1 MSLLDGDLAAV
12 FGAAFAGLYRAATL
26 NKVSPTDDGSG
37 GFRAAFTGV
46 PVRAMVEAVSDRAR
60 VASGLPDPAVTI
72 SVLRAGL
79 AAAVDLDDEV
89 AVAGQ
94 IYRVIRID
102 TDPAGAAWT
111 AVAVPV

>member
-12 FGAAFAGLYRAATL
+12 FGTAFAGLYRAATL
-26 NKVSPTDDGSG
+26 NKVSPSDDGSG
-37 GFRAAFTGV
+37 GFRTAFTGV
-46 PVRAMVEAVSDRAR
+46 LVKAMVEAVSDRAR
-60 VASGLPDPAVTI
+60 AVSGLPDPAVTI

-79 AAAVDLDDEV
+79 AVAVDLDDEV

-94 IYRVIRID
+94 SYRVIRID